1 MDEHSIPAE
10 TLDSIKQEARQAGMD
25 GSNLSERIHE
35 ITLQA
40 LEQRKL
46 SVAKIKAVLASVSS
60 GINLGLAQ
68 RGGDISQSLCDAV
81 SGMDQALIKFA
92 QSTQLMIEEMLSSG
106 KEFRTHELAKSL
118 QALRDLEPVLMDAL
132 RQVSST
138 STSLLVRGT
147 NRVATHIK
155 AGGSDAGG
163 QARDTLSLLT
173 NRLRTTLHTGKIS
186 AELAAREATRRM
198 ALVASGLLSG
208 AGEALRNKAK

>member
-10 TLDSIKQEARQAGMD
+10 TLESIKQEARHAGMD
-25 GSNLSERIHE
+25 GSDLSERIHE

-46 SVAKIKAVLASVSS
+46 SVAEIKAVLASVST

-68 RGGDISQSLCDAV
+68 RGGDISQSLRDAV

-106 KEFRTHELAKSL
+106 KEFRTHELTPSL
-118 QALRDLEPVLMDAL
+118 LALRELEPVLMDAL

-138 STSLLVRGT
+138 STSLLVRGP
-147 NRVATHIK
+147 NRVATHLK
-155 AGGSDAGG
+155 AGGSDAGD

-173 NRLRTTLHTGKIS
+173 TQLRTTLHTGKIS
-186 AELAAREATRRM
+186 AEFAAREGARRM
-198 ALVASGLLSG
+198 ALIASGLLTG
-208 AGEALRNKAK
+208 VGEALRNKAR